1 MEELG
6 DPFIEES
13 EDLIVLDTKEI
24 AGPTAVAS
32 LRQIETICMEQCNTF
47 IAECLVHRKRS
58 LYDPIKRNKLSLFE
72 SLPPK
77 ASSKTAQQL
86 SSMKNDCSLFARLCI
101 SNQTRDGD
109 LDEFF
114 KHENQRCPPALSHL
128 GKLRLP
134 KKKSDLAECLQAYTY
149 TGCHRYI
156 SYTCSQPL

>member
-1 MEELG
+1 
-6 DPFIEES
+6 
-13 EDLIVLDTKEI
+13 
-24 AGPTAVAS
+24 
-32 LRQIETICMEQCNTF
+32 MEQCNTF

-114 KHENQRCPPALSHL
+114 KHENQRCPLALSHL
-128 GKLRLP
+128 GKLRPP
-134 KKKSDLAECLQAYTY
+134 KEKFDLAECLKAYTTPKSEMPSAIDIIVIDGAAVVNMIKPGIEKTF
-149 TGCHRYI
+149 TG
-156 SYTCSQPL
+156 